1 MAIHRGMDAH
11 RFGAIVTH
19 RRFGKTVLSLNHLIL
34 ACLSNKRVEPEPRYA
49 FVQPFLGQVKTTAW
63 DYLARFTSNIPG
75 AVSMVS
81 ELKVTLPNGG
91 WCRLFGADNPQ
102 AFRGGYFD
110 GVVLDEYAK
119 MAPYLFSEII
129 RPTLTDYQGWCYFL
143 DTPKGRNDFW
153 LRCQQ
158 AQTDP
163 AWFYAT
169 HRVSETKLIS
179 DEELALAR
187 KDMTDDEYAQEFEC
201 SFEASIKGAIWAKE
215 LQALREAERMTRVP
229 YDPSVKVDTDWDL
242 GMGDATSIWFSQSFP
257 TGEVRLIDYYENAGF
272 GLDYYKKILDAKG
285 YSYGEH
291 HPPHDIRVREMNGKS
306 RLETAWNLGL
316 NFVPPRDGPP
326 AGLDDGI
333 HAVRMLLPRCYF
345 DAEKCA
351 KGVESLQNYQW
362 DFNKARN
369 EFKPIPLHNW
379 ASHGADSFRGLANRH
394 FTPAHK
400 AQKPSKFD
408 PEEKAFEQMVRRTY
422 GVPVQPRSRGIGRG
436 GY

>member
-1 MAIHRGMDAH
+1 MDAH

-34 ACLSNKRVEPEPRYA
+34 SCLENKRREPEPRYA
-49 FVQPFLGQVKTTAW
+49 FIQPFLGQVKTTAW
-63 DYLARFTSNIPG
+63 DYLLRFTANIPG
-75 AVSMVS
+75 AMPMVS
-81 ELKVTLPNGG
+81 ELKVTMPHGG
-91 WCRLFGADNPQ
+91 WLRLFGADNPQ

-119 MAPYLFSEII
+119 MAPYLYSEII

-153 LRCQQ
+153 KRCQQ
-158 AQTDP
+158 AQADP
-163 AWFYAT
+163 SWFFAL

-179 DEELALAR
+179 DEELRLAH

-215 LQALREAERMTRVP
+215 LQAVREQGRLTRVP

-242 GMGDATSIWFSQSFP
+242 GMGDATAIWFSQSFP
-257 TGEVRLIDYYENAGF
+257 TGEVRVIDYYENAGL
-272 GLDYYKKILDAKG
+272 GLHHYKKVLDDRG
-285 YSYGEH
+285 YAYGEH
-291 HPPHDIRVREMNGKS
+291 HPPHDIRVREMTGKT
-306 RLETAWNLGL
+306 RLETAWSLGL

-326 AGLDDGI
+326 IALADGL
-333 HAVRMLLPRCYF
+333 HAVQMLLPRCWF
-345 DAEKCA
+345 DTERCA
-351 KGVESLQNYQW
+351 QGVEALQNYQW
-362 DFNKARN
+362 DFNRARN

-379 ASHGADSFRGLANRH
+379 ASHGADAFRGLANRH
-394 FTPAHK
+394 HAPMLKQVK
-400 AQKPSKFD
+400 AMT
-408 PEEKAFEQMVRRTY
+408 ERTIEQEIREYMRQGGY
-422 GVPVQPRSRGIGRG
+422 GSPVNNRPNSHRRG